1 MNRTLSDTLGSKGN
15 IIMANYL
22 GWLMKSSKK
31 TKKHTML
38 EVAHEMA
45 KRLHEVNI
53 IDTTTMREFDALC
66 LPPIKKLTATEIKKL
81 RLREKVS
88 QPVFA
93 LCLNTS
99 TSTIKQWEQGEKH
112 PRGTSLK
119 LLNLVAEKG
128 LSVLIA

>member
-1 MNRTLSDTLGSKGN
+1 M
-15 IIMANYL
+15 IMKTA
-22 GWLMKSSKK
+22 KK
-31 TKKHTML
+31 AKQPTML

-45 KRLHEVNI
+45 KGLYEANV
-53 IDTTTMREFDALC
+53 IDATTMREFDTLC
-66 LPPIKKLTATEIKKL
+66 LAPVKELSATEIKRI

-93 LCLNTS
+93 KCLNTS
-99 TSTIKQWEQGEKH
+99 TSTVKQWEQGEKH

-128 LSVLIA
+128 LSILIA